1 MQRKAR
7 RQAGHNP
14 WHGSH
19 SRRSSITSQGKSRPL
34 MATDETLGGDH
45 STVSCGKSSMRRQYA
60 PSSPSAAALRSE
72 AREVLCSLQPAI
84 HRRRERRST
93 FSSAHVSAAGDRKLY
108 HTTIVTRGSL
118 SETMV
123 QQKRED
129 LSSSI
134 KHWKI

>member
-93 FSSAHVSAAGDRKLY
+93 FSSAHVSAAGDRKLSK
-108 HTTIVTRGSL
+108 HFPAIVVENFFQCEVLKSYQSGF
-118 SETMV
+118 
-123 QQKRED
+123 
-129 LSSSI
+129 
-134 KHWKI
+134 KHI